1 VFSPDA
7 SVIRL
12 DRWQALSPE
21 DRRGFT
27 PLCPVLVVKLASP
40 AHRIASTPLPCLM
53 LVPRALGCRC
63 SWLRSGRGDPM
74 RWRSSLRHFID
85 QNRWKASK
93 SADKLAS
100 AVGLHGVPLEMILA
114 GLPEC
119 LLQLQA
125 EGRQC
130 VSSDELRH
138 RLGVS
143 KVALAASLTRQLRN
157 GALARLYP
165 GFYVLLR
172 PEDRVYGLPDPLR
185 WLDPLMAF
193 LGSDYRV
200 SLWRSAALHGSSH
213 QAAMAAQRLLSL
225 APMWS
230 RSF

>member
-1 VFSPDA
+1 
-7 SVIRL
+7 
-12 DRWQALSPE
+12 
-21 DRRGFT
+21 
-27 PLCPVLVVKLASP
+27 
-40 AHRIASTPLPCLM
+40 
-53 LVPRALGCRC
+53 
-63 SWLRSGRGDPM
+63 
-74 RWRSSLRHFID
+74 
-85 QNRWKASK
+85 
-93 SADKLAS
+93 
-100 AVGLHGVPLEMILA
+100 MILA

-119 LLQLQA
+119 LLQPQA

-165 GFYVLLR
+165 GYYVLLR

-213 QAAMAAQRLLSL
+213 QAAMAVQVVTPRELRGRSSWVEYGLRFSISSLLHL
-225 APMWS
+225 H
-230 RSF
+230 R